1 MEGGKGERLFGCE
14 VRGSPSRGQ
23 KKLDGRVLGCWKE
36 PVTCL
41 LSWSV
46 VLLNLSKE
54 CRAMAPCMPCKE
66 HKSWGTRWLI
76 EFQQSAFSPKFRQLS
91 FQVLFG
97 DTDRCL
103 QVGGQSK
110 QAKMF
115 LIDYLSRVSDL
126 VRCHTSQ
133 GVLVG
138 IRRGHVPTK

>member
-1 MEGGKGERLFGCE
+1 MKDGKGERLFGYE
-14 VRGSPSRGQ
+14 VGSSPSCGQ
-23 KKLDGRVLGCWKE
+23 RKLDGRVPGCWEE

-46 VLLNLSKE
+46 VLLNWSKE
-54 CRAMAPCMPCKE
+54 CRAMAPCMPCTE

-76 EFQQSAFSPKFRQLS
+76 GFQQSALSPKLRQLS
-91 FQVLFG
+91 FEVLFG

-115 LIDYLSRVSDL
+115 LIDSLSLVSDL
-126 VRCHTSQ
+126 MRCHTVQ